1 MIASRFAT
9 SWALRFFLLALLAAV
24 LLPATLRADTVS
36 YVLTST
42 DTLSTDLGSI
52 TGSFTVNTVTGLVNG
67 TIVADGET
75 FNCNNCSLISP
86 GGNLSLEGF
95 QALGSGG
102 SYVLL
107 GWSKTPTDANPI
119 TFVVPDSFCLGCIA
133 TVNYLSAGDTAS
145 LVPEPSTA
153 LLLMSG
159 FAGLPFLLRRR
170 AKT

>member
-1 MIASRFAT
+1 IASRFAT
-9 SWALRFFLLALLAAV
+9 SWVLRFFLLALLAAV
-24 LLPATLRADTVS
+24 LVPATLRADTVS

-159 FAGLPFLLRRR
+159 FAGLPFLIRRR
-170 AKT
+170 ARA